1 VLVEPRQPDGVG
13 SDFPTGSARRGLRV
27 PALGSLERPGR
38 SGPKASTAADHYGRS
53 EATYGIKDSA
63 QSVASWAIQRC
74 SSVVSH
80 GFAIGEGD

>member
-1 VLVEPRQPDGVG
+1 MVLALTFLPDRLGG
-13 SDFPTGSARRGLRV
+13 APRV
-27 PALGSLERPGR
+27 PALGSLEGPGR